1 MKFNGNSIHS
11 QKEINAPTIVAAV
24 PNDKEEKNSTSQE
37 LLDEVLRKLD
47 LLDADKRSRI
57 LEILKRQH
65 APANQTGSKGAGIED
80 MKPDQGVDDEVEI
93 LDMDEPKLGKYKRKR
108 SRWLTRGLAE

>member
-1 MKFNGNSIHS
+1 M
-11 QKEINAPTIVAAV
+11 AAV

-65 APANQTGSKGAGIED
+65 APANQTGSKGIED
-80 MKPDQGVDDEVEI
+80 MKADQGVDDEVEI

-108 SRWLTRGLAE
+108 SMWPTWGLECGSWITID